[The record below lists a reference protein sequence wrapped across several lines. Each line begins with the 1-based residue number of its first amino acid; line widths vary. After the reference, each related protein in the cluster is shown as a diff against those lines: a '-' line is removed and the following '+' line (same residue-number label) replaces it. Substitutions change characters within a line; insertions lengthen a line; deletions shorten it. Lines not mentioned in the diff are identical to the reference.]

1 MSKRKARSQKA
12 PWVAIGAV
20 VASTSLGIKLDAFH
34 DPRLDRLRFVVPAET
49 LGAWRD
55 DGTPGKQDP
64 PARRF
69 DIAAGPLDQVIE
81 QFARVSG
88 LRVRLADPAF
98 GVVYS
103 PGVSGLFTAEQAL
116 RQLLAGTSVG
126 FRFTDADAVT
136 LDLAG
141 TTEFVEVTR
150 PRSSASPKLAGPLR
164 DVPQTVNVITAAVME
179 QQGATTLREV
189 LRNVP
194 GITFQAGEGGVP
206 AGDQLTIRG
215 FSARTDIF
223 VDGVRDFGGY
233 TRDSFNLEQVE
244 VVKGP
249 SSGISGRGSTG
260 GSINQVSKA
269 PGLAKGYDLTF
280 GGGNG
285 DYLRTT
291 LDVNQPIEALPG
303 TAVRLNAMWTDAGV
317 AGRDLVT
324 SERWGIAP
332 SIAFGLGSP
341 TRAAL
346 SYFHLGQDNLP
357 EYGIPWVP
365 VTTNP
370 ELAQYSGGRPPVDQS
385 NFYGLATRDYEQT
398 ATDMG
403 TLQVD
408 RDFGGAMTLRNITR
422 VGVTDRD
429 SAITAPRF
437 ASVNTSTMLNRQLQS
452 RDMEDGIVAN
462 QTTVNARV
470 ATGRVSHG
478 IVAGAELTRET
489 SENFARVGPTAPQAE
504 LYHPDAFAPYAGP
517 IVRSGASTDATANSA
532 AAFVFDT
539 LDLGSQWE
547 LTGGLRWDRFAVD
560 TASTATDGAVTEF
573 GRTDSM
579 VSWRGGVVYKPK
591 PNGSLYAGYS
601 TAFNPSAEGLALTAA
616 TAALDPETTENLE
629 AGTKWDVFRE
639 KLSLV
644 ASLFRTVKNNART
657 PGINAG
663 DPPTVLEGEQRVTGI
678 ELGASGRVGDR
689 LTLIAGYTAMSSEIT
704 QSNTPAEVDNAL
716 ALVPEQTFN
725 LWATYEF
732 PWRLTVGGGVQYMDS
747 VYRNAL
753 NTLEVPSYSLVN
765 GLVSYEVNRHLTLR
779 LNASNLADVDYVD
792 RVGGGH
798 YIPGPGRQ
806 VIVSSSLKF

>member
-1 MSKRKARSQKA
+1 MSKKKTRSSKT
-12 PWVAIGAV
+12 PWVAMGAL
-20 VASTSLGIKLDAFH
+20 VASTSLGVRIDAFR
-34 DPRLDRLRFVVPAET
+34 DPKLDRLRFVVPAET
-49 LGAWRD
+49 IVSWRD
-55 DGTPGKQDP
+55 DSPAGKQDP
-64 PARRF
+64 PPRRF
-69 DIAAGPLDQVIE
+69 EIAAGPLDPALE

-88 LRVRLADPAF
+88 LRIRLADPAI
-98 GVVYS
+98 GTIQS
-103 PGVSGLFTAEQAL
+103 PGVSGLLTAEQAL
-116 RQLLAGTSVG
+116 KRLLEGTSVG
-126 FRFTDADAVT
+126 YRFADADVVT
-136 LDLAG
+136 LEIAG

-150 PRSSASPKLAGPLR
+150 PRSSASAKLPEPLR

-260 GSINQVSKA
+260 GSINQVSKT
-269 PGLAKGYDLTF
+269 PGLTKDYDVTL
-280 GGGNG
+280 GGGSG
-285 DYLRTT
+285 DYLRSTI
-291 LDVNQPIEALPG
+291 DVNEPIEALPG
-303 TAVRLNAMWTDAGV
+303 TAVRLNAMWTDSGV
-317 AGRDLVT
+317 PGRDLVE
-324 SERWGIAP
+324 SERWGVAP

-341 TRAAL
+341 TRATL

-365 VTTNP
+365 VNTNP
-370 ELAQYSGGRPPVDQS
+370 ELQAYSGGAPPVDQS
-385 NFYGLATRDYEQT
+385 NFYGLTTRDYEKT
-398 ATDMG
+398 DTDMG

-408 RDFGGAMTLRNITR
+408 RDFGGAVTLRNVTR

-429 SAITAPRF
+429 SVITAPRF
-437 ASVNTSTMLNRQLQS
+437 ASVNTSTILNRQLQS

-478 IVAGAELTRET
+478 IVAGAEFTRET
-489 SENFARVGPTAPQAE
+489 SENFARIGPTAPQAD
-504 LYHPDAFAPYAGP
+504 LYNPDAFAPYAGP

-539 LDLGSQWE
+539 VNLGSQWE
-547 LTGGLRWDRFAVD
+547 LTGGLRWDRFDVETSSIAVG
-560 TASTATDGAVTEF
+560 GAVTDFE
-573 GRTDSM
+573 RTDSM

-591 PNGSLYAGYS
+591 PNGSVYTGYS

-616 TAALDPETTENLE
+616 TAALEPETTENFE
-629 AGTKWDVFRE
+629 VGTKWDVFRE

-644 ASLFRTVKNNART
+644 GAFFRAVKNNART

-663 DPPTVLEGEQRVTGI
+663 DPPTVLEGEQRVMGV
-678 ELGASGRVGDR
+678 ELGASGRIGDR
-689 LTLIAGYTAMSSEIT
+689 LTLLAGYSAMSSDIT
-704 QSNTPAEVDNAL
+704 ESNTPAEIDNAL

-725 LWATYEF
+725 IWATYEF
-732 PWRLTVGGGVQYMDS
+732 PFRLTIGGGAQYMDS

-753 NTLEVPSYSLVN
+753 NTLEVPSYTLVN
-765 GLVSYEVNRHLTLR
+765 GLVSYEVNRNLTLR
-779 LNASNLADVDYVD
+779 LNANNLGDVDYVD

-806 VIVSSSLKF
+806 VIVGSSIKF

>member
-1 MSKRKARSQKA
+1 MSKKKTRLQKT
-12 PWVAIGAV
+12 PWVAMGAL
-20 VASTSLGIKLDAFH
+20 VASTSLGVRVDAFRN
-34 DPRLDRLRFVVPAET
+34 PRLERLRFVVPAET
-49 LGAWRD
+49 IGAFGGD
-55 DGTPGKQDP
+55 ASPGRQDP

-69 DIAAGPLDQVIE
+69 DIAAGPLDQVLE
-81 QFARVSG
+81 QFERVSG
-88 LRVRLADPAF
+88 LRVRLAEP
-98 GVVYS
+98 GIGTLQS
-103 PGVSGLFTAEQAL
+103 PGVSGLLTAEQAL
-116 RQLLAGTSVG
+116 KQLLTGTSVNY
-126 FRFTDADAVT
+126 RFTDADAVT
-136 LDLAG
+136 LAVAG
-141 TTEFVEVTR
+141 TAEFVEVTR
-150 PRSSASPKLAGPLR
+150 PRSSASPRLAGPLR
-164 DVPQTVNVITAAVME
+164 DVPQTVNVITADVMQ

-260 GSINQVSKA
+260 GAINQVSKA
-269 PGLAKGYDLTF
+269 PGLARGYDVTF

-285 DYLRTT
+285 SYLRTT

-303 TAVRLNAMWTDAGV
+303 TAVRLNAMWTDSGV
-317 AGRDLVT
+317 PGRDLVEG
-324 SERWGIAP
+324 ERWGIAP
-332 SIAFGLGSP
+332 SIAIGLGSP
-341 TRAAL
+341 TRATL

-357 EYGIPWVP
+357 EYGLPWVP
-365 VTTNP
+365 VNTNP
-370 ELAQYSGGRPPVDQS
+370 ELEPYSGGRPPVDQS
-385 NFYGLATRDYEQT
+385 NFYGLTTRDYEKT

-408 RDFGGAMTLRNITR
+408 HDFGGAMTLRNITR

-429 SAITAPRF
+429 SVITAPRF
-437 ASVNTSTMLNRQLQS
+437 ASVNTSTILNRQLQS
-452 RDMEDGIVAN
+452 RDMEDGIIAN
-462 QTTVNARV
+462 QTTVNARAV
-470 ATGRVSHG
+470 TGRVSHG
-478 IVAGAELTRET
+478 IVAGAEFTRET
-489 SENFARVGPTAPQAE
+489 SENFARIGPAAPQAD
-504 LYHPDAFAPYAGP
+504 LYNPDAFAPYPGP
-517 IVRSGASTDATANSA
+517 IVRSGASTDATANSQ

-539 LDLGSQWE
+539 VNLGPQWE
-547 LTGGLRWDRFAVD
+547 LTGGLRWDRFDVD
-560 TASTATDGAVTEF
+560 TASTAIGGAVTEF
-573 GRTDSM
+573 GRVDSM
-579 VSWRGGVVYKPK
+579 VSWRGGVVYKPTH
-591 PNGSLYAGYS
+591 NGSVYAGYS
-601 TAFNPSAEGLALTAA
+601 TAFNPSAEGLTLSAA
-616 TAALDPETTENLE
+616 TAALEPETTKNFEV
-629 AGTKWDVFRE
+629 GSKWDVFRE

-644 ASLFRTVKNNART
+644 ASLFRAVKDNART

-678 ELGASGRVGDR
+678 ELGASGRVGER
-689 LTLIAGYTAMSSEIT
+689 LTLLAGYSAMSSEIT

-725 LWATYEF
+725 IWATYQF
-732 PWRLTVGGGVQYMDS
+732 PFRLTVGGGLQYMDS

-753 NTLEVPSYSLVN
+753 NTLEVPSYTLLNS
-765 GLVSYEVNRHLTLR
+765 LVSYELNRHLTLR
-779 LNASNLADVDYVD
+779 LNASNLGDVDYVD

-806 VIVSSSLKF
+806 VIVSSSVKF